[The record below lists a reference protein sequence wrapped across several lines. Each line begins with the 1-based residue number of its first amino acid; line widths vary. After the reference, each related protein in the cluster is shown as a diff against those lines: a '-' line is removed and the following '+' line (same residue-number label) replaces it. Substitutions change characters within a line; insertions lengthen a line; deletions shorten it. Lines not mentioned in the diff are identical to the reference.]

1 MVTVSVSLPDPMRDF
16 VEAQARK
23 EGFATVSEYL
33 HSLLREVQ
41 RREARQA
48 LDAKLQA
55 GLESGPSTPLTSE
68 EWDDIEREG
77 IELAARR
84 RRGG

>member
-1 MVTVSVSLPDPMRDF
+1 MATVNVSLPDPIKDF

-33 HSLLREVQ
+33 HSLLRDVQ
-41 RREARQA
+41 RREAGRA
-48 LDAKLQA
+48 LDAKLQD
-55 GLESGPSTPLTSE
+55 GLESGPSAPLTSE